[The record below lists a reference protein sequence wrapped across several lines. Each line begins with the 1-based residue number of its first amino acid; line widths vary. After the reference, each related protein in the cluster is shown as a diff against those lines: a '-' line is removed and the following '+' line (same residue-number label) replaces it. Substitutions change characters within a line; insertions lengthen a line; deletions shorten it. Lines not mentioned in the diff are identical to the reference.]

1 MECRGFDAERFIW
14 EWVMIDAQTSNFVC
28 VQFDYFDYHVFYHVG
43 PHVFSIVQPLI
54 NSDPYR
60 DGCARL
66 CQSVCATPTVR
77 VPVITIWHRREARS
91 HAYFHT
97 KITLVYTLV
106 LMDTYGYF
114 CMFIPC
120 ITIQC
125 VPYLALDLIFGHA
138 KCSTCRLPG
147 QSDHTPSD
155 MQNLLSLL
163 SLPWTGGMLW
173 LPARFLC
180 DPYMGTISVGILNR
194 RSHQFCL

>member
-1 MECRGFDAERFIW
+1 
-14 EWVMIDAQTSNFVC
+14 
-28 VQFDYFDYHVFYHVG
+28 
-43 PHVFSIVQPLI
+43 
-54 NSDPYR
+54 
-60 DGCARL
+60 
-66 CQSVCATPTVR
+66 
-77 VPVITIWHRREARS
+77 
-91 HAYFHT
+91 
-97 KITLVYTLV
+97 
-106 LMDTYGYF
+106 MDTYGYF
-114 CMFIPC
+114 CMIPC

-155 MQNLLSLL
+155 MKNLLSLL

-194 RSHQFCL
+194 RSHQFCLWLSLSLYSHTGWTGWTSNILIPDQSQSFWLQLKLPSQIGSYLARSQDENSVVNSQNAIVARAQATLARHWQCWYIDTK

>member
-1 MECRGFDAERFIW
+1 
-14 EWVMIDAQTSNFVC
+14 
-28 VQFDYFDYHVFYHVG
+28 
-43 PHVFSIVQPLI
+43 
-54 NSDPYR
+54 
-60 DGCARL
+60 
-66 CQSVCATPTVR
+66 
-77 VPVITIWHRREARS
+77 
-91 HAYFHT
+91 
-97 KITLVYTLV
+97 
-106 LMDTYGYF
+106 MDTYGYF

-125 VPYLALDLIFGHA
+125 VPYLASDLIFGHA

-180 DPYMGTISVGILNR
+180 DPYMGTISVGICRDNFKSTFSPILSLIVPVPLQPYRLNR
-194 RSHQFCL
+194 LNLEHFDSRSIPVILVAVEVA

>member
-77 VPVITIWHRREARS
+77 VSVITIWHRREARS

-97 KITLVYTLV
+97 KITLVYSS
-106 LMDTYGYF
+106 TYGYLWILLYDTLHHHSV
-114 CMFIPC
+114 CSI
-120 ITIQC
+120 
-125 VPYLALDLIFGHA
+125 LGFGPHFW
-138 KCSTCRLPG
+138 TCKVQHL
-147 QSDHTPSD
+147 QT
-155 MQNLLSLL
+155 
-163 SLPWTGGMLW
+163 
-173 LPARFLC
+173 ARS
-180 DPYMGTISVGILNR
+180 I
-194 RSHQFCL
+194 RSHTVRHAESPESPEPPLDRGDVVAPS